1 MALNIIVCV
10 MTEEFLEVFFYCKGL
25 SKEVAAMKFA
35 QRVCGFDLIRVI
47 DVNGWIFVRDNGL

>member
-1 MALNIIVCV
+1 